1 MKEKA
6 KTTNLKILAQDRDS
20 IKLTNFMFSKDNV
33 AAVLKAIFPQSET
46 FKYLN
51 VFQLSNFKFTLAPEI
66 YLSDNKI

>member
-33 AAVLKAIFPQSET
+33 AAVLKAIFPPSP
-46 FKYLN
+46 KLLN
-51 VFQLSNFKFTLAPEI
+51 I
-66 YLSDNKI
+66 

>member
-33 AAVLKAIFPQSET
+33 AAVLKAIFPPSP
-46 FKYLN
+46 KLLN
-51 VFQLSNFKFTLAPEI
+51 ISMSFS
-66 YLSDNKI
+66 